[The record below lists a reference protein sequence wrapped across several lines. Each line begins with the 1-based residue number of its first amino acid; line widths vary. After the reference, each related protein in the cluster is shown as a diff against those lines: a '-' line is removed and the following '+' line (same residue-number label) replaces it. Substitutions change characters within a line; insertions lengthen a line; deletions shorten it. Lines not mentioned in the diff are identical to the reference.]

1 MGLYFGKYWNI
12 HQCRVGE
19 IIWKK
24 RKRKNGEHGDRKIHN
39 RTNKGKVESKN
50 VF

>member
-1 MGLYFGKYWNI
+1 MS
-12 HQCRVGE
+12 CRGNNLT
-19 IIWKK
+19 K

-50 VF
+50 VFLKYQMADNMNM